1 MMCFSGETTTHY
13 FSCKRNHSVV
23 APRMQIQLCLRWRFV
38 LILWGVMAVGEEER
52 GKMVVLSN
60 SPLASVLAVT
70 GGGKEE
76 ADGDI

>member
-1 MMCFSGETTTHY
+1 MFS
-13 FSCKRNHSVV
+13 F
-23 APRMQIQLCLRWRFV
+23 F
-38 LILWGVMAVGEEER
+38 WGVMAVGEEER

-76 ADGDI
+76 VDGDI